1 MAELAERGAGVEA
14 WSEFQQQ
21 QKMIFFTILVLR
33 SFAKATFSVF
43 SVNFFLQFC
52 RYLSIRKLTRF
63 CTFLR
68 RFLL

>member
-21 QKMIFFTILVLR
+21 QKMIFFTILVLC
-33 SFAKATFSVF
+33 SFATFSVL

-52 RYLSIRKLTRF
+52 RISIRKLTRF
-63 CTFLR
+63 CTFVC